1 MVGAQLKNEGIAS
14 VTDRASEAL
23 IREGTSELAALEKA
37 VEALRRA
44 LVDGDGEALDRM
56 LHERLTY
63 SHSNGRVWTKEELL
77 RNLSGKKRY
86 LSISL
91 SEQTVEVIGSI
102 GVVRHT
108 YDVVNNLGEGKTNS
122 SHIGVLLCW
131 VKAGEN
137 WVLLARS
144 STTLPE

>member
-1 MVGAQLKNEGIAS
+1 MVGKQLDNQGIAS
-14 VTDRASEAL
+14 VTDRASGAL
-23 IREGTSELAALEKA
+23 IREGSSELAALEEA

-77 RNLSGKKRY
+77 RNLGGKKRY

-91 SEQTVEVIGSI
+91 SEQTVEVVGSAGI
-102 GVVRHT
+102 VRHT
-108 YDVVNNLGEGKTNS
+108 YDVVNNSGEGKTNS

-137 WVLLARS
+137 WELVARS